1 MCTVTFFPIEN
12 GYVLTSSRDEKKH
25 RPTLPPQSY
34 SINGEDLIFPKDEE
48 AGGTWIVTDKSNRT
62 VCLLNGAFENHIKQ
76 AHHTKSRGLIV
87 LESFSFLNFPEFASK
102 VELENV
108 EPFTLLLID
117 NNSALNFTELRWD
130 GIQKHICEIDVT
142 VPKIWSS
149 ATLYSKEI
157 RKQRENWFEQL
168 LKINTKL
175 TAQELLNFHL
185 SKHDN
190 GSINDL
196 VMERENGLQTISVSQ
211 IIENK
216 AKKQFYYKDL
226 TAQEEHTILISE
238 KQFT

>member
-25 RPTLPPQSY
+25 RPTLPPQAY
-34 SINGEDLIFPKDEE
+34 SINGEALIFPKDEE
-48 AGGTWIVTDKSNRT
+48 AGGTWIVTDKKNRT
-62 VCLLNGAFENHIKQ
+62 VCLLNGAFESHIKQ
-76 AHHTKSRGLIV
+76 IHHTKSRGLIV
-87 LESFSFLNFPEFASK
+87 LESFSYLHFSEFASQ
-102 VELENV
+102 VDLLNV

-117 NNSALNFTELRWD
+117 NDSALTFTELRWD
-130 GIQKHICEIDVT
+130 GIQKHIREIDVT

-168 LKINTKL
+168 LKTNTKL

-211 IIENK
+211 IIDNK

-238 KQFT
+238 KEFS